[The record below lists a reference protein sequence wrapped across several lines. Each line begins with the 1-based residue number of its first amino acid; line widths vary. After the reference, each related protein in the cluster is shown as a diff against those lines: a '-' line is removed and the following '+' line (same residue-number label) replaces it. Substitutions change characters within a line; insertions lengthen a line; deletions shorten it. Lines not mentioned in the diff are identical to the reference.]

1 MIIFRYLCRE
11 LLGATLAVSAVLL
24 LMVMS
29 GRFVKYLAEAA
40 AGDLSAGIL
49 FSLMGYR
56 LPGFLEL
63 VVPLGFF
70 VGILLAYGRLYIE
83 SEMTVLHAC
92 GFSERQLLRYTL
104 VPALLVAAFVGAM
117 SLYLTPTGIERTS
130 HLLTA
135 DKTRNEFDHLVPKKF
150 VATGGGRA
158 VYYADGLSGDKSTM
172 HDVFLAE
179 LGNSRGNMETDHQI
193 VTVAR
198 EGVQQ
203 IDPESGL
210 RYLVLRDGYRYEG
223 VPGQSDYRQM
233 AFDSYEVLLEIPRL
247 RSKASEKLQS
257 MSTAAL
263 WKSDNPRERVNL
275 HWRFSLPILVL
286 VVAILAVPLSRTNPR
301 QGRYAK
307 MIPAVLL
314 YIIYLVALQGVRGAI
329 EDGKIEQAWAIWLV
343 HPPFLILG
351 LLLLGGRNR
360 KPRKPRKPRG
370 GPDVGGDSG
379 IGGGSGGTNV
389 TA

>member
-1 MIIFRYLCRE
+1 VIIFRYLCRE

-63 VVPLGFF
+63 VIPLGFF

-92 GFSERQLLRYTL
+92 GFSERQLLRYTM
-104 VPALLVAAFVGAM
+104 VPALLVAAFVAAM

-150 VATGGGRA
+150 IATEGDRA
-158 VYYADGLSGDKSTM
+158 VYYAEGLSDDRSTM
-172 HDVFLAE
+172 HNVFLAE
-179 LGNSRGNMETDHQI
+179 LGSSRGETETDYQV
-193 VTVAR
+193 VTVAS
-198 EGVQQ
+198 EGIQQ
-203 IDPESGL
+203 IDPETGL
-210 RYLVLRDGYRYEG
+210 RYLVLKDGYRYEG
-223 VPGQSDYRQM
+223 IPGQKDYRQM
-233 AFDSYEVLLEIPRL
+233 AFSSYEVLLDIPRV
-247 RSKASEKLQS
+247 RSKTSERIQS

-263 WKSDNPRERVNL
+263 WKSDNPRERGNL
-275 HWRFSLPILVL
+275 HWRFSLPVLVL
-286 VVAILAVPLSRTNPR
+286 IVAVLAVPLSRTNPR

-314 YIIYLVALQGVRGAI
+314 YIIYLVALQGVRGGI
-329 EDGKIEQAWAIWLV
+329 EDGKIEQPWALWLV

-351 LLLLGGRNR
+351 LLLLGGRNWR
-360 KPRKPRKPRG
+360 RPRKRAAPE
-370 GPDVGGDSG
+370 
-379 IGGGSGGTNV
+379 GGSDV
-389 TA
+389 EA

>member
-24 LMVMS
+24 LMVVS
-29 GRFVKYLAEAA
+29 GRFVKYLADAA
-40 AGDLSAGIL
+40 AGDMSPGIL
-49 FSLMGYR
+49 FSLMGFR

-63 VVPLGFF
+63 VIPLGFF

-92 GFSERQLLRYTL
+92 GFSERQLLGYTL
-104 VPALLVAAFVGAM
+104 IPALAVAALVGAM
-117 SLYLTPTGIERTS
+117 SLYLTPIGIERTS

-135 DKTRNEFDHLVPKKF
+135 DKTRNEFDHLIPKKF
-150 VATGGGRA
+150 VATKGGRA
-158 VYYADGLSGDKSTM
+158 VYYADSLSDDRSTM

-179 LGNSRGNMETDHQI
+179 LGSSRGETETDHQI
-193 VTVAR
+193 VTVAK

-203 IDPESGL
+203 IDPDTGL
-210 RYLVLRDGYRYEG
+210 RYLVLHDGYRYEG
-223 VPGQSDYRQM
+223 IPGQRDYRQM
-233 AFDSYEVLLEIPRL
+233 AFSSYEVLLEVPRL
-247 RSKASEKLQS
+247 RTKAGERVQS

-263 WKSDNPRERVNL
+263 WKSDQPEERANL
-275 HWRFSLPILVL
+275 HYRLSLPVLVL

-314 YIIYLVALQGVRGAI
+314 YIIYLVAIQGVRGAI
-329 EDGKIEQAWAIWLV
+329 EDGKIEQPWAIWLV

-351 LLLLGGRNR
+351 LLLLGGRGFR
-360 KPRKPRKPRG
+360 KPRKRAVKEDG
-370 GPDVGGDSG
+370 GADVQ
-379 IGGGSGGTNV
+379 
-389 TA
+389 A

>member
-11 LLGATLAVSAVLL
+11 LLFATLAVSAVLL

-63 VVPLGFF
+63 VLPLGFF

-92 GFSERQLLRYTL
+92 GFSERRLLTYTL
-104 VPALLVAAFVGAM
+104 APALLVALVVGAM
-117 SLYLTPTGIERTS
+117 SLYFTPTGAERS
-130 HLLTA
+130 SGLLTA
-135 DKTRNEFDHLVPKKF
+135 DKSRNEFDHLVPKKF
-150 VATGGGRA
+150 VSTEGDRA
-158 VYYADGLSGDKSTM
+158 VYYADALSEDKSTM
-172 HDVFLAE
+172 YDVFLAE
-179 LGNSRGNMETDHQI
+179 LGSTRADTETDYQI
-193 VTVAR
+193 VHFAR

-203 IDPESGL
+203 IDADTGL

-223 VPGQSDYRQM
+223 VPGQRDYRVM
-233 AFDSYEVLLEIPRL
+233 KFDSYEILLDIPRL
-247 RSKASEKLQS
+247 RQSQSDRIEAASTLD
-257 MSTAAL
+257 L
-263 WKSDNPRERVNL
+263 LRSDGREERAFL
-275 HWRFSLPILVL
+275 HWRFSLPLLVL
-286 VVAILAVPLSRTNPR
+286 VVAVLAVPLSRTNPR

-307 MIPAVLL
+307 MIPAILL
-314 YIIYLVALQGVRGAI
+314 YMVYLVLLQGVRGAV
-329 EDGKIEQAWAIWLV
+329 EDGKIENPAAIWLV

-351 LLLLGGRNR
+351 LLLLGGRNWGR
-360 KPRKPRKPRG
+360 RPKRSPADGAPAADPEAR
-370 GPDVGGDSG
+370 D
-379 IGGGSGGTNV
+379 
-389 TA
+389 A